1 MVKKGAESIMGGI
14 VLETYADK
22 CIAEGRAEG
31 RAEGIAEGRAEGIAE
46 GRAEG
51 IAEGRAEG
59 RAEGA
64 ETEKIKLAKN
74 AIKNGISIQMAAD
87 ITGLT
92 IDEINKIKNEM

>member
-22 CIAEGRAEG
+22 CIAEG
-31 RAEGIAEGRAEGIAE
+31 IAE

-59 RAEGA
+59 RAEGESLMKQA
-64 ETEKIKLAKN
+64 MLFIFRDGCTTVEELIEKGIPSETARKAFE
-74 AIKNGISIQMAAD
+74 Q
-87 ITGLT
+87 
-92 IDEINKIKNEM
+92 